1 MNKIKVLLGLVLIL
15 VAGLATGG
23 YASATPSADFHEVD
37 DEVFDDWEVCRT
49 RAVGEDGFYQVTRT
63 SFRPVIAFE
72 SLGEEAALAYSL
84 GEQIASKYS
93 DQQQRA
99 EAVFRFVRDR
109 VQYTSDT
116 DQFDYD
122 EFAQNADELA
132 TAIDRDGVGYGDCE
146 DSAVLLAVMYK
157 GAGYRSAIAVGSG
170 HTAALVYL
178 PDYKKATVVF
188 EVKDE
193 PGWVWAE
200 ATGKNNP
207 LGWVSKEFIGVEL
220 AAYELGEETITPAE
234 PSAVPSAAVASTG
247 GGTSSR
253 PFPFIGII
261 GLLWLMSMFRRRRRV
276 RYRR

>member
-1 MNKIKVLLGLVLIL
+1 MSRIKVLLGLVLIL
-15 VAGLATGG
+15 VAGLATTG
-23 YASATPSADFHEVD
+23 YVLATPSTDFHEID

-99 EAVFRFVRDR
+99 EAIFRFVRDR

-132 TAIDRDGVGYGDCE
+132 TAIDREGVGYGDCE

-157 GAGYRSAIAVGSG
+157 GAGYRSAIGIGSG

-178 PDYKKATVVF
+178 PEYKKATAVF
-188 EVKDE
+188 ELEGE

-207 LGWVSKEFIGVEL
+207 LGWVPKEFINIEL
-220 AAYELGEETITPAE
+220 AAYEIGDEAITLSE

-276 RYRR
+276 YSRR